1 MIKTNKI
8 MIKSSNL
15 SWQHAPSDLTCTLPR
30 PKDPEMRL
38 LISLVLTLALLAG
51 LGSYAYWCQQRPGSH
66 YLSDL
71 RSQVA
76 LDLGE
81 PGPRGNLLGIQ
92 PELFAADYQSLGRLR
107 LKLAA
112 YLDHARDR
120 GMLSERTVVVLP
132 EHIGT
137 WLLAVGEKEELYR
150 ASERRQALYWLAASN
165 PVDFLGALFAAKG
178 DTRLDDALLRT
189 KAKAMARDYQQLF
202 GDLARDYGITL
213 VAGSIVLPEPR
224 VELGRLEVGRGP
236 LYNVSL
242 VFDQAGNPLGQPQR
256 HLFNADTLSTTAP
269 SALQVL
275 DTPAGKLGVLLG
287 GDASQLSGEKTAGN
301 ERAELLVMPSDLENH
316 SDDAQ
321 LNEQLQA
328 NGIRAGLK
336 VHLRGR
342 LWERSGQPQ
351 ALAFDAGQ
359 PSRSASDRGAQLINL
374 WL

>member
-1 MIKTNKI
+1 
-8 MIKSSNL
+8 
-15 SWQHAPSDLTCTLPR
+15 
-30 PKDPEMRL
+30 MRL
-38 LISLVLTLALLAG
+38 LITLLLVLALLVG
-51 LGSYAYWCQQRPGSH
+51 LGSYAHWIEQRPSSH

-76 LDLGE
+76 LDIGE

-92 PELFAADYQSLGRLR
+92 PELFAADYQSLARLR

-112 YLDHARDR
+112 YLDHARDL
-120 GMLSERTVVVLP
+120 GMLNERTVVVLP

-150 ASERRQALYWLAASN
+150 AAERRQAMHWLAASN
-165 PVDFLGALFAAKG
+165 PLDFLGALLSAGSDA
-178 DTRLDDALLRT
+178 RLDDAMLRT
-189 KAKAMARDYQQLF
+189 KAKTMARDYQQLF
-202 GDLARDYGITL
+202 GDLARDYQITL

-224 VELGRLEVGRGP
+224 VARGRLEVGRGP

-242 VFDQAGNPLGQPQR
+242 VFDRAGNPQGQPQR
-256 HLFNADTLSTTAP
+256 HAFRAGALATEAP
-269 SALQVL
+269 DALQVL
-275 DTPAGKLGVLLG
+275 DTPAGRLGVLLG
-287 GDASQLSGEKTAGN
+287 GDIRQLSRVNTQGGEAL
-301 ERAELLVMPSDLENH
+301 ELLAMPSDLD
-316 SDDAQ
+316 SQTDAP
-321 LNEQLQA
+321 LLDEQLQS

-351 ALAFDAGQ
+351 ALAFAAG
-359 PSRSASDRGAQLINL
+359 RSERGASERGAQLINL

>member
-1 MIKTNKI
+1 LAARLDRP
-8 MIKSSNL
+8 NL
-15 SWQHAPSDLTCTLPR
+15 HRTEAEN
-30 PKDPEMRL
+30 PEMRL
-38 LISLVLTLALLAG
+38 LITLLLSLALLAG
-51 LGSYAYWCQQRPGSH
+51 LGSYAYWIEQRPSGH

-76 LDLGE
+76 LDLGQ

-92 PELFAADYQSLGRLR
+92 PELFAADYQSLDRLR

-112 YLDHARDR
+112 YLDRAREQ

-137 WLLAVGEKEELYR
+137 WLLAVGEKEEFYR
-150 ASERRQALYWLAASN
+150 ASDRHQALHWLAASN
-165 PVDFLGALFAAKG
+165 PLDFLGALLSAEG

-202 GDLARDYGITL
+202 GELARDYGITL

-256 HLFNADTLSTTAP
+256 HQFSASALTTAP
-269 SALQVL
+269 SVLQVL

-287 GDASQLSGEKTAGN
+287 GDASQLTGEKSPAG
-301 ERAELLVMPSDLENH
+301 EQVELLAMPSDLQSH
-316 SDDAQ
+316 SNDMQ
-321 LNEQLQA
+321 LNQQLQTQ
-328 NGIRAGLK
+328 GIRAGLK

-342 LWERSGQPQ
+342 LWERSGQSQ
-351 ALAFDAGQ
+351 AQAFDAGQ
-359 PSRSASDRGAQLINL
+359 LSQGANDPGAQLINL

>member
-1 MIKTNKI
+1 
-8 MIKSSNL
+8 
-15 SWQHAPSDLTCTLPR
+15 
-30 PKDPEMRL
+30 MRL
-38 LISLVLTLALLAG
+38 LITLLLSLALLAG
-51 LGSYAYWCQQRPGSH
+51 LGSYAHWIEQRPSGH

-76 LDLGE
+76 LDLGQ

-112 YLDHARDR
+112 YLDHAREQ

-137 WLLAVGEKEELYR
+137 WLLAVGEKEEFYR
-150 ASERRQALYWLAASN
+150 ASERRQALQWLAASN
-165 PVDFLGALFAAKG
+165 PLDFLGALFNAEG
-178 DTRLDDALLRT
+178 ETRLDDALLRT

-202 GDLARDYGITL
+202 GELARDYGITL

-242 VFDQAGNPLGQPQR
+242 VFDQAGHPLGQPQR
-256 HLFNADTLSTTAP
+256 HLFSASALATTAP
-269 SALQVL
+269 SALQAL

-287 GDASQLSGEKTAGN
+287 GDASQLSGEKALAD
-301 ERAELLVMPSDLENH
+301 EQIELLAMPSDLQSPSN
-316 SDDAQ
+316 DGQ
-321 LNEQLQA
+321 LNQQLQA
-328 NGIRAGLK
+328 QGIRAGLK

-342 LWERSGQPQ
+342 LWERSGQSQ
-351 ALAFDAGQ
+351 ALAYDAGQ
-359 PSRSASDRGAQLINL
+359 LSRGASDPGAQLINL

>member
-1 MIKTNKI
+1 
-8 MIKSSNL
+8 
-15 SWQHAPSDLTCTLPR
+15 
-30 PKDPEMRL
+30 MRL
-38 LISLVLTLALLAG
+38 LITLLLALALLVG
-51 LGSYAYWCQQRPGSH
+51 LGSYAHWIEQRPSSH

-76 LDLGE
+76 LDIGE

-92 PELFAADYQSLGRLR
+92 PELFAADYQSLARLR

-112 YLDHARDR
+112 YLDHARDL
-120 GMLSERTVVVLP
+120 GMLNDHTVVVLP

-150 ASERRQALYWLAASN
+150 AAERRQAMHWLAASN
-165 PVDFLGALFAAKG
+165 PLDFLGALFSAGG
-178 DTRLDDALLRT
+178 DARLDDAMLRT

-202 GDLARDYGITL
+202 GDLARDYQITL

-224 VELGRLEVGRGP
+224 VARGRLEVGRGP

-242 VFDQAGNPLGQPQR
+242 VFDRAGNPQGQPQR
-256 HLFNADTLSTTAP
+256 HAFRAGALATEAP
-269 SALQVL
+269 DALQVL
-275 DTPAGKLGVLLG
+275 DTPAGRLGVLLG
-287 GDASQLSGEKTAGN
+287 GDIRQLSRVNTPGGEAL
-301 ERAELLVMPSDLENH
+301 ELLAMPSDLD
-316 SDDAQ
+316 SQTDDPH
-321 LNEQLQA
+321 LDEQLQS

-351 ALAFDAGQ
+351 ALVFDAGH
-359 PSRSASDRGAQLINL
+359 SARGASERGAQLINL